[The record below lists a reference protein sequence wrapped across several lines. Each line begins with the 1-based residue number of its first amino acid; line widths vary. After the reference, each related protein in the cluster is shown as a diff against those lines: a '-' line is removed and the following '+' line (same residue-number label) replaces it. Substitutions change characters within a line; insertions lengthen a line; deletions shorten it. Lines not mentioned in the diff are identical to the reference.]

1 MRDIEQDLVDVAREV
16 MGHIAMTVEIMTLVE
31 DDGTPRGMTISSLA
45 PVSADPPSV
54 LMCIGPQASSRPAL
68 VVGKSFC
75 INVLATDQVPAAIG
89 FAYGTEDPFEV
100 FEWEPAADGTPVVS
114 GSAATLFCE
123 VENVVIH
130 HETAVVL
137 AKVTGGEVHKDEAL
151 VYWHQK
157 YYGDFIRVMPE
168 VTGTW

>member
-1 MRDIEQDLVDVAREV
+1 MSDTDQDLVDVARAV
-16 MGHIAMTVEIMTLVE
+16 MGRIAMTVEVMTLVE
-31 DDGTPRGMTISSLA
+31 ADGTPRGMTISSLA
-45 PVSADPPSV
+45 PVSAEPPSV

-68 VVGKSFC
+68 VPGKAFC
-75 INVLATDQVPAAIG
+75 INVLASDQVPAAIG

-100 FEWEPAADGTPVVS
+100 FPWESGPDGVPIVG

-123 VENVVIH
+123 VENVVLH

-137 AKVTGGEVHKDEAL
+137 AKVTGGEVHKNEAL
-151 VYWHQK
+151 VYWQQK
-157 YYGDFIRVMPE
+157 YYGDFSRVMPE